1 MVGQWEEFTRRGA
14 PVIDKPLVT
23 IQKSGSLGLN
33 RAAYQALGEPSLV
46 VLMFNREEQLIGIRV
61 ADQDTEH
68 AYPLRKQ
75 QQSESYLIAGRAF
88 VGHYNI
94 EHESARRYQA
104 EIQGDILAVNLK
116 QGGIEVGRNSALS
129 RHARFGQ

>member
-1 MVGQWEEFTRRGA
+1 MTGQWEEFTRRGA

-33 RAAYQALGEPSLV
+33 RAAYEALERPDYI
-46 VLMFNREEQLIGIRV
+46 VLMFNRDEQLIGIRA
-61 ADQDTEH
+61 ADQDTQH

-88 VGHYNI
+88 VGHYEI
-94 EHESARRYQA
+94 EHDNARRYQA
-104 EIQGDILAVNLK
+104 EIQGGILTIDLK
-116 QGGIEVGRNSALS
+116 QDGLEVGRNAALS
-129 RHARFGQ
+129 RHARFDQ

>member
-1 MVGQWEEFTRRGA
+1 MAGQWEEFTRRGA

-33 RAAYQALGEPSLV
+33 RAAYEALGQPSYV
-46 VLMFNREEQLIGIRV
+46 VLMFNQAEQLIGIRV
-61 ADQDTEH
+61 ADQDTPH

-88 VGHYNI
+88 VGHYEI
-94 EHESARRYQA
+94 EHDSARRYRA
-104 EIQGDILAVNLK
+104 EIQDGILTVNLK
-116 QGGIEVGRNSALS
+116 QDGLEVGRNAALS
-129 RHARFGQ
+129 RHARFDQ